1 MMPIIDTLLAGLI
14 VALLAVLIVALLAIL
29 LGLTWATYG

>member
-1 MMPIIDTLLAGLI
+1 VIESELKMVDRQSLGDLGF
-14 VALLAVLIVALLAIL
+14 AIL